1 LLLLLPH
8 ITQASDHGNDGHAAR
23 PSESSQRSS
32 QQDAETDQTEAKNT
46 CCPFKVEPSSAAV
59 GCDAAV
65 HVTTT
70 AGNSKEQQQQAFMQE
85 QQPAGKLAGGWP
97 TQTGGCREVDMLAKR
112 SVDAAQASQPRH
124 QPLQAS
130 IAWSLC

>member
-1 LLLLLPH
+1 MAQNPSTH
-8 ITQASDHGNDGHAAR
+8 VAAAAFKQASDHGSDGHAAR

-32 QQDAETDQTEAKNT
+32 QQDAEQDQTEAKNT
-46 CCPFKVEPSSAAV
+46 CCSFKVEPSSAAV

-112 SVDAAQASQPRH
+112 SVPRRRH
-124 QPLQAS
+124 
-130 IAWSLC
+130 SLGTNYSKLA